1 MLKKNTKQKKKELDN
16 IKAKDYKLMSV
27 GRAMSLFR
35 KKKNLKPNKE
45 KKIQELN
52 EKISNLEKM
61 DIVDYLRYSKIEYL
75 WKKKKRRN

>member
-1 MLKKNTKQKKKELDN
+1 
-16 IKAKDYKLMSV
+16 MSV

-35 KKKNLKPNKE
+35 TKNNLKPNKE

-61 DIVDYLRYSKIEYL
+61 DIVDYLRYSKIEYFR
-75 WKKKKRRN
+75 KKKEKKKLMMNQRLMTQ

>member
-1 MLKKNTKQKKKELDN
+1 
-16 IKAKDYKLMSV
+16 MSV

-35 KKKNLKPNKE
+35 TKKNLKPNKE

-61 DIVDYLRYSKIEYL
+61 DIVGYLRYSKIEYF
-75 WKKKKRRN
+75 WKKKESRN